1 MISAARLAW
10 LQLRREK
17 IRLVIALTGVAF
29 SVTLMFMQI
38 GFMDALFRSAVNV
51 HSRLLADLVL
61 VDRGY
66 TSLVFPTRFS
76 RRRLYQALGFDGVAS
91 VSPVYT
97 GFTRWKNPETGATRD
112 IFMLGLD
119 PARPALALPGLE
131 AGLARARYPDVVL
144 FDAYS
149 RPEFGPVAA
158 AVGSGH
164 DLVTETSRHRVTV
177 KGLFQ
182 LGTSFGVDGNIIT
195 SDLNYARILPEV
207 PRGAIGIG
215 LVRLQPGASPR
226 AVQAALAAA
235 LPHDVRVLT
244 KQEFAQKEI
253 AYWATATP
261 IGFVFSFGVAMG
273 VIVGVII
280 VYQILFADIADHL
293 AEYATLKA
301 LGYSG
306 RYLAAVVVIEATIIA
321 LIGYLPGL
329 AVAWRL
335 YEVTRGATML
345 PMILSAGRG
354 FLVLGLTL
362 PMCWLSGLI
371 AMRKLRAADPADIL

>member
-1 MISAARLAW
+1 M
-10 LQLRREK
+10 
-17 IRLVIALTGVAF
+17 
-29 SVTLMFMQI
+29 
-38 GFMDALFRSAVNV
+38 
-51 HSRLLADLVL
+51 
-61 VDRGY
+61 
-66 TSLVFPTRFS
+66 
-76 RRRLYQALGFDGVAS
+76 
-91 VSPVYT
+91 
-97 GFTRWKNPETGATRD
+97 
-112 IFMLGLD
+112 
-119 PARPALALPGLE
+119 
-131 AGLARARYPDVVL
+131 
-144 FDAYS
+144 
-149 RPEFGPVAA
+149 
-158 AVGSGH
+158 
-164 DLVTETSRHRVTV
+164 
-177 KGLFQ
+177 
-182 LGTSFGVDGNIIT
+182 
-195 SDLNYARILPEV
+195 
-207 PRGAIGIG
+207 
-215 LVRLQPGASPR
+215 
-226 AVQAALAAA
+226 
-235 LPHDVRVLT
+235 PHDVRVLT